1 MPGQIE
7 CPHCGK
13 KMAIGYPRCLS
24 CKKHLGPTD
33 SPLKKMARSKKAT
46 YVVLPEEKSFRWPWL
61 ALVIAL
67 LCIAFLLQQRNKTK
81 ATSTPAAV
89 QPQTGKT
96 VSNTP
101 SNTGVDAAPATNV
114 APAKATKSVDESK
127 VSDLN
132 QSLSEAGIYSTV
144 FSEGND
150 NDIVVVES
158 SSCNSE
164 NMTQTIED
172 QKKILKEAGFVKVQ
186 CFAKHGA
193 LVFEVPL

>member
-1 MPGQIE
+1 
-7 CPHCGK
+7 
-13 KMAIGYPRCLS
+13 
-24 CKKHLGPTD
+24 
-33 SPLKKMARSKKAT
+33 MARSKKAT
-46 YVVLPEEKSFRWPWL
+46 YVVLPEKKSSRWPWL